1 MAGTK
6 TARKRARQGSTLGI
20 AAMIERILMAAS
32 LADTASALAK
42 KGEDERA
49 FEIALEI
56 EPLLHEANTV
66 LQAASILRRL
76 QREA

>member
-1 MAGTK
+1 MAK
-6 TARKRARQGSTLGI
+6 RKKAKKAARQGSALCIVT
-20 AAMIERILMAAS
+20 MIDRLVEAAS
-32 LADTASALAK
+32 LAATASVLI
-42 KGEDERA
+42 GEGDDERA

-76 QREA
+76 QKEA